1 MCARVFVFFLG
12 GGVFISFLL
21 SWMDVDFFFFSPP
34 GKKIVSIAFAAV
46 CCLLSFSE
54 CIKGDNHD
62 QFSLSSI
69 SGR

>member
-12 GGVFISFLL
+12 GGIYFLFIVL
-21 SWMDVDFFFFSPP
+21 DGC

>member
-1 MCARVFVFFLG
+1 MHAFLFFLG
-12 GGVFISFLL
+12 GGIYFLFIVL
-21 SWMDVDFFFFSPP
+21 DGCGFFFPPP